1 MQQTKTKQLVTRWII
16 YLAGLLI
23 LALGLT
29 LNTKTGLGASAVT
42 SIAHTISLGTGI
54 SFGNVT
60 LITYLIFIAAQFVIK
75 GKNRT
80 WLDLL
85 QLVVSV
91 IFTRVLDFRCR
102 HVGGYGPHP
111 EPGRRHRS
119 RAVDAHRQGTGRLQ
133 ELF

>member
-54 SFGNVT
+54 SFGNVI
-60 LITYLIFIAAQFVIK
+60 LITYLIFIAAQYRGAV
-75 GKNRT
+75 
-80 WLDLL
+80 
-85 QLVVSV
+85 
-91 IFTRVLDFRCR
+91 R
-102 HVGGYGPHP
+102 H
-111 EPGRRHRS
+111 
-119 RAVDAHRQGTGRLQ
+119 QGQ
-133 ELF
+133 KPDVA